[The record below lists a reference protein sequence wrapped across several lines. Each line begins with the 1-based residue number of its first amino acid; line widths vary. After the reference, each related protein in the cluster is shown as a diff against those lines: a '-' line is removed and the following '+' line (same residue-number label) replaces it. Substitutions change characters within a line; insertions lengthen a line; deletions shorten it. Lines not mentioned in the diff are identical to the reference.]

1 MSRTLAQAAQC
12 ALDCQDACNLTGVL
26 HSFAECTDAIWD
38 AARAQGE
45 GTDWVNR
52 HPIVTMF
59 LYKLADL
66 NGAELRTFQNA
77 RFGTYDVDN
86 AEVECKRLAAEEV
99 QS

>member
-1 MSRTLAQAAQC
+1 M
-12 ALDCQDACNLTGVL
+12 
-26 HSFAECTDAIWD
+26 
-38 AARAQGE
+38 
-45 GTDWVNR
+45 NR